1 MSPGQDETR
10 VCGYLYVY
18 IYILYYIYIYYK
30 VADVRYGQAIIGTK
44 IYAHTIYSP
53 PMKHPVKGKKKKTC

>member
-1 MSPGQDETR
+1 M
-10 VCGYLYVY
+10 YVDIYMY

-44 IYAHTIYSP
+44 IYAYTIYSP
-53 PMKHPVKGKKKKTC
+53 PMKHPVKGKKK